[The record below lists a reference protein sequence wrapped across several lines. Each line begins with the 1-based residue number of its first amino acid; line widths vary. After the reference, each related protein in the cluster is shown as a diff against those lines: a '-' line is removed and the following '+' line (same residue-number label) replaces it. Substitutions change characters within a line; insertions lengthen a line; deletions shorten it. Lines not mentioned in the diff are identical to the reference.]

1 MAIGL
6 DSFGI
11 TFLARELNGL
21 LRGVA
26 VYGVTLGEDRVL
38 TITLDGSKPLDLRFL
53 LEPSLPLVCVTR
65 RPGQPGPGGCAKASS
80 SRRQKSAREQ
90 DFPQKDAPHVHRFEE
105 HLVGGT
111 ITDVSQIDL
120 DRLIMVTVRSHKSH
134 LRRLYFELMPPFPNL
149 FLTDGEDTIIEPL
162 FKAGTRTR
170 KRILVRGSSYSPP
183 LGHDKIHPV
192 DLIPEH
198 LKILDWRGKADI
210 LSQKILGVS
219 PFFSREIVQRG
230 SKTGDILKVVRHFL
244 ETYRRARVAP
254 HVFRVT
260 PPISKTPPH
269 TGLAWY
275 RPSIDGISRL
285 RRVES
290 LNAAV
295 AILLNEYRAVSKV
308 ERARAMLLRAIP
320 RASRRWEKVAER
332 TGTAA
337 TERAAAAL
345 YRKFGDLIVTNLPTI
360 RKGSSRIRVPNLY
373 SETQEMI
380 EIPLEPRLSPHANA
394 EVYFKKA
401 RKAERRAGLAD
412 ERLEAA
418 RHHIGRLAGLLA
430 EVSEPGVPLERLRQI
445 GMLIHGAATA
455 RKPEE
460 TPTDEKSL
468 KLGIK
473 PRRYVVH
480 DGWTVLV
487 GRAAKEN
494 DILTH
499 RYAAPSDLWFHARQ
513 AQGSHAIL
521 RRGKQK
527 AEVPKQA
534 ILEAA
539 AIAAYYSKART
550 SKHVPVS
557 YTEKRYI
564 KRARKGPPGQAVML
578 REKVVF
584 VDPALPKQS

>member
-1 MAIGL
+1 MSIGL

-21 LRGVA
+21 LRGCVID
-26 VYGVTLGEDRVL
+26 GVTLGDDRVL
-38 TITLDGSKPLDLRFL
+38 TMTFDGERQPELRFL
-53 LEPSLPLVCVTR
+53 LEPGLPLVCVTR
-65 RPGQPGPGGCAKASS
+65 RRGPAGPAG
-80 SRRQKSAREQ
+80 
-90 DFPQKDAPHVHRFEE
+90 APHVHRLEE

-120 DRLIMVTVRSHKSH
+120 DRIIMVTVRSPGE
-134 LRRLYFELMPPFPNL
+134 RTNRLYFELMPPFPNL
-149 FLTDGEDTIIEPL
+149 LLTDGVDTIIEPL
-162 FKAGTRTR
+162 FKAGTHTR
-170 KRILVRGSSYSPP
+170 KRLLVRGRPYTPP

-192 DLIPEH
+192 DLVSEH
-198 LKILDWRGKADI
+198 LEALDWRNEADV
-210 LSQKILGVS
+210 LSRTVLGIS
-219 PFFSREIVQRG
+219 PFFSREIVRR
-230 SKTGDILKVVRHFL
+230 STTTADIVKVVGDFL
-244 ETYRRARVAP
+244 DIYRRARAVP
-254 HVFRVT
+254 YVFRL
-260 PPISKTPPH
+260 PPSISKTPPH
-269 TGLAWY
+269 VGLAWY
-275 RPSIDGISRL
+275 KPSIEGISGL
-285 RRVES
+285 RRVQS

-295 AILLNEYRAVSKV
+295 AKVLDEYLAVSKV
-308 ERARAMLLRAIP
+308 ERARAVLLRAIP
-320 RASRRWEKVAER
+320 KASRRWEKVAER

-337 TERAAAAL
+337 GERAAAAR
-345 YRKFGDLIVTNLPTI
+345 YRRFGDLIVTNLPRI
-360 RKGSSRIRVPNLY
+360 KKGSARIQVADLY
-373 SETQEMI
+373 SKAQEMI
-380 EIPLEPRLSPHANA
+380 EIPLDPRLTPHANA

-418 RHHIGRLAGLLA
+418 RRHIARLSGLLA
-430 EVSEPGVPLERLRQI
+430 EISKPEITPDRLRQI
-445 GMLIHGAATA
+445 GTLVQGGEVT
-455 RKPEE
+455 RKPKEE
-460 TPTDEKSL
+460 VSDERAL
-468 KLGIK
+468 KLGIR
-473 PRRYVVH
+473 PRRYIVH

-487 GRAAKEN
+487 GRSAKEN

-513 AQGSHAIL
+513 AQGSHAVL

-527 AEVPKQA
+527 TEVSRRA

-564 KRARKGPPGQAVML
+564 KRVRKGPPGQAVML

-584 VDPALPKQS
+584 VDPAVPRTVTVV